1 MWTVILAA
9 GLGTRLERED
19 TDKPKPLVSIGNET
33 FLDRLYRMLRPY
45 TEKFVIVGGHGYHYV
60 EAWAKGKDD
69 VMTIQNPEY
78 TNTGNSLSALL
89 GLMVVPE
96 KHDVIL
102 TDGDVVIK
110 EEYIE
115 KLASTKGSAF
125 LISKT
130 ELDEEAMKAKIED
143 GCIVMLGK
151 GINGD
156 GETVGMQKL
165 SDKMVENYIWHFDR
179 KRHVMGY
186 YEDVLTELL
195 TKECVKA
202 IWVNQTHWAEIDTKE
217 DLQRAKEIGLI

>member
-33 FLDRLYRMLRPY
+33 FLDRLYRMLKPY
-45 TEKFVIVGGHGYHYV
+45 TDMFVIVGGHGYHYV
-60 EAWAKGKDD
+60 ESWAEDKDD

-78 TNTGNSLSALL
+78 ADTGNSLSALL

-96 KHDVIL
+96 KQDVIL

-110 EEYIE
+110 KEYVE
-115 KLASTKGSAF
+115 KLAGIGGSAF
-125 LISKT
+125 LVSKT

-143 GCIVMLGK
+143 GCIVRLGK

-165 SDKMVENYIWHFDR
+165 SAKMVDNYIWHFDR
-179 KRHVMGY
+179 EKHIMGY
-186 YEDVLTELL
+186 YEDVLTEIL
-195 TKECVKA
+195 TKECVKP
-202 IWVNQTHWAEIDTKE
+202 IWVEKIHWAEIDTRE